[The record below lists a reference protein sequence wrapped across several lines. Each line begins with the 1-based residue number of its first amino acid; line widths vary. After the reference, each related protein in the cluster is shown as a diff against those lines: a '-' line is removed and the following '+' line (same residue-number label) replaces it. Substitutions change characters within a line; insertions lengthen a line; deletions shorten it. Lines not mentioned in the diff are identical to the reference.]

1 MAMSDDT
8 RDKVIA
14 LDQERRNLRAHLV
27 GDAEQAK
34 HDLHPRALIERWK
47 GRKRQQLTSA
57 AETGKQT
64 LANNA
69 PLIGLAS
76 AAILLFTA
84 RKPISRLYQQLR
96 DKKRQVKDRTS

>member
-1 MAMSDDT
+1 MSDDT

-14 LDQERRNLRAHLV
+14 LDQERRNLRTLLV
-27 GDAEQAK
+27 ADAEQAK
-34 HDLHPRALIERWK
+34 HDLHPRFLIERWK

-69 PLIGLAS
+69 PLIGLVG
-76 AAILLFTA
+76 AAIFLFSA

-96 DKKRQVKDRTS
+96 DKARQVKDRTS

>member
-1 MAMSDDT
+1 MSDDT

-14 LDQERRNLRAHLV
+14 LDQERRNLRTHLV
-27 GDAEQAK
+27 AGAEQAK
-34 HDLHPRALIERWK
+34 HDLHPRSLIERWK

-69 PLIGLAS
+69 PLVGLAG
-76 AAILLFTA
+76 AAILLFSA
-84 RKPISRLYQQLR
+84 RKPIFRLYQQLR
-96 DKKRQVKDRTS
+96 NKTRQAKDRTS

>member
-1 MAMSDDT
+1 MSDDK
-8 RDKVIA
+8 REKVIA
-14 LDQERRNLRAHLV
+14 LDRERRSLRKHLV

-34 HDLHPRALIERWK
+34 HDLHPRTLIARWK

-69 PLIGLAS
+69 PLIGLAG

-84 RKPISRLYQQLR
+84 RKPIFRLYQQLR
-96 DKKRQVKDRTS
+96 EKARHVKDRTS

>member
-1 MAMSDDT
+1 MQDDA
-8 RDKVIA
+8 RIKIIA
-14 LDQERRNLRAHLV
+14 LDQERRNLRTHLV

-34 HDLHPRALIERWK
+34 HDLHPRTLIERWK

-64 LANNA
+64 LAKNA
-69 PLIGLAS
+69 PLIGLAG

-84 RKPISRLYQQLR
+84 RKPISRYYHQLR
-96 DKKRQVKDRTS
+96 NKTRQVKDRTS

>member
-1 MAMSDDT
+1 MSDDT
-8 RDKVIA
+8 RDTVIA
-14 LDQERRNLRAHLV
+14 LDRERQNLRTHLA
-27 GDAEQAK
+27 GDVEAAK

-69 PLIGLAS
+69 PLIGLAG

-84 RKPISRLYQQLR
+84 RKPISRLYHQLR
-96 DKKRQVKDRTS
+96 NKTRQVKDRTS

>member
-1 MAMSDDT
+1 MQDDT

-14 LDQERRNLRAHLV
+14 LDHQRRNLRTHLV
-27 GDAEQAK
+27 GEAK
-34 HDLHPRALIERWK
+34 QTKHNLHPRALIERWK

-64 LANNA
+64 LAKNA
-69 PLIGLAS
+69 PLIGLAG

-84 RKPISRLYQQLR
+84 RKPISRLYHQFR
-96 DKKRQVKDRTS
+96 TKTRQVKDRTS

>member
-1 MAMSDDT
+1 MSDDT

-14 LDQERRNLRAHLV
+14 LDQERRNLRTHLV
-27 GDAEQAK
+27 ADAEQAR
-34 HDLHPRALIERWK
+34 HDLHPRTMIERWK

-69 PLIGLAS
+69 PLIGLAG

-84 RKPISRLYQQLR
+84 RKPIFRLYQQLR
-96 DKKRQVKDRTS
+96 NKTRQVKDRTS

>member
-1 MAMSDDT
+1 MLDDS

-14 LDQERRNLRAHLV
+14 LDRERRNLRTHLV

-34 HDLHPRALIERWK
+34 HYLHPRTLLSRWK

-69 PLIGLAS
+69 PLIGLAG
-76 AAILLFTA
+76 AAILLFSA

>member
-1 MAMSDDT
+1 MSDDT

-14 LDQERRNLRAHLV
+14 LDQERRNLRTQLV

-34 HDLHPRALIERWK
+34 QDLHPRTLIERWK
-47 GRKRQQLTSA
+47 GRKRHQLTSA

-69 PLIGLAS
+69 PLIGLAGT
-76 AAILLFTA
+76 AILLFAA